1 MTHIHCKSLK
11 WLFLCLLVLLPC
23 MANADASITMTTSP
37 TNILMDARFDGTTLK
52 VEGTVPADS
61 DVILRFTGAPE
72 ELHLR
77 QKGKVFGL
85 LWMNTGKVILKNVPK
100 ICLIETSVPFDKLG
114 AAARPFQLES
124 LKSTI
129 EVEEESNSSDIDVIH
144 ELLLLKKHEK
154 LYNEVTQGIQLGPNT
169 GETRTFSADLPIPS
183 ALAPSHYTIEA
194 VAVRNGAVA
203 GKQTAEIEAKLIG
216 FPAWLSKLA
225 FHNGLLY
232 GVLATIIAVVSGLG
246 IGLMFQSKG
255 AH

>member
-1 MTHIHCKSLK
+1 MKHIQITSLK
-11 WLFLCLLVLLPC
+11 WLFVCLLGIFPC

-37 TNILMDARFDGTTLK
+37 ANILMDARFDGTTLK
-52 VEGTVPADS
+52 IGGTVPAGS

-85 LWMNTGKVILKNVPK
+85 LWMNTGKVTLKNVPK

-129 EVEEESNSSDIDVIH
+129 EVEEESNSDNMDMIH
-144 ELLLLKKHEK
+144 ELLLLKKQEK
-154 LYNEVTQGIQLGPNT
+154 LYNEVTQGIHLGPDT
-169 GETRTFSADLPIPS
+169 GATRTFSADLRIPS
-183 ALAPSHYTIEA
+183 ALAPSHYTLEA
-194 VAVRNGAVA
+194 VAIRNGTIT
-203 GKQTAEIEAKLIG
+203 GKQTAGIEAKLVG

-225 FHNGLLY
+225 FKNGLLY